1 MKKLVVLTTLLT
13 SVLVLNGCAE
23 MDTRQRSTATG
34 AVVGAGAGAIIG
46 NQSGNPVTGAVIG
59 GAAGGLIG
67 NQVGR
72 NRENNR

>member
-1 MKKLVVLTTLLT
+1 MKKLAVITTLVTGIVFL
-13 SVLVLNGCAE
+13 SGCAE

-59 GAAGGLIG
+59 GAAGALVG

-72 NRENNR
+72 NRE